1 MDGTEARILVKNDLL
16 SPTSLIY
23 HSKSRKIY
31 WTDMG
36 RKKIESISLD
46 DLTNSRT
53 QVVSDVEQPIGLAIW
68 DTLSSPA
75 DPDSTPT
82 SILYYADQVQEC
94 LVAFN
99 LRTNEKNII
108 KNNVPYIEQL
118 KLYQRPQFQSYS
130 DGGINP
136 CLTNNGGCHQICIPS
151 KKSTQGRMCRC
162 SNGLELQQQ
171 DNISCR
177 PYKSFVFYAT
187 DAIMRAMPFDGANY
201 NGDSQSYIE
210 ALPKITG
217 VNMRKF
223 DFDYRRGV
231 IYWIEDGSLVKS
243 LTLNSSWSSRLGYL
257 FKIKDFFLH

>member
-1 MDGTEARILVKNDLL
+1 
-16 SPTSLIY
+16 
-23 HSKSRKIY
+23 
-31 WTDMG
+31 MG

-46 DLTNSRT
+46 DLANSRT
-53 QVVSDVEQPIGLAIW
+53 QLVSDVEQPIGLAIW
-68 DTLSSPA
+68 DTQVSSGI
-75 DPDSTPT
+75 DQQDTTPT

-130 DGGINP
+130 DGGFNNP
-136 CLTNNGGCHQICIPS
+136 CLTNNGGCHQICLPS
-151 KKSTQGRMCRC
+151 KTSPQGRVCRC

-171 DNISCR
+171 DSVSCR
-177 PYKSFVFYAT
+177 PYKNFIFFAT
-187 DAIMRAMPFDGANY
+187 DSIIRAMPFGGNYDGQNY
-201 NGDSQSYIE
+201 KE

-217 VNMRKF
+217 VNMKTF
-223 DFDYRRGV
+223 DFDYKRGV

-243 LTLNSSWSSRLGYL
+243 LMLNSSWSSRLG
-257 FKIKDFFLH
+257 